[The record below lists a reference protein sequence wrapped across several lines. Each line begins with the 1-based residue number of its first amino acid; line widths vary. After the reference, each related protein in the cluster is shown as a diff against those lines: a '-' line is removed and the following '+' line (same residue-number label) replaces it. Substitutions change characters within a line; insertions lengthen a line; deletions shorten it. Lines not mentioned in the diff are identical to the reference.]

1 MRKIILPLL
10 AGLSM
15 SAMATVANAAIIV
28 TTSPVSTTENVLF
41 NNTVF
46 APGNMSFTTDTNK
59 TPGTNV
65 TFIGNEA
72 LKTIANGQCCVTGA
86 DDGLTFLEFK
96 ATDPL
101 VGFSVV
107 EFNLNWDKKT
117 SDPTTALLTFYDQFG
132 NSTPWTS
139 GTLGNGVN
147 RFGAYTTL
155 DSIISRVTIQ
165 TSKDLAYVQQ
175 VRLNAA
181 QISAIPEPA
190 TWAMLIVGFGMVG
203 ASMRRRKSRTVSATA

>member
-28 TTSPVSTTENVLF
+28 TTSPVSTDENVLF

-72 LKTIANGQCCVTGA
+72 LKTVANGQCCVTGA

-101 VGFSVV
+101 IGFSVV
-107 EFNLNWDKKT
+107 EFNLNWNKQT

-132 NSTPWTS
+132 APTS
-139 GTLGNGVN
+139 EATGTLGNGQN

-155 DSIISRVTIQ
+155 DSVISRVTIQ
-165 TSKDLAYVQQ
+165 TGADLAYVEQ
-175 VRLNAA
+175 VRLDAA

-190 TWAMLIVGFGMVG
+190 TWALMIVGFGMVG
-203 ASMRRRKSRTVSATA
+203 ASIRRRGSRVVATA